1 MEGNSQEVE
10 VDSGVRKAA
19 KSKASKEVVLRLSM
33 QPFALFIPLLG
44 FSPLIFFQPLPCS
57 PLSPPL

>member
-44 FSPLIFFQPLPCS
+44 FSPLIFF
-57 PLSPPL
+57 